1 MSCNWCESD
10 RDIYNL
16 CDNKDHSVCKPCYE
30 KYIRIYPNIL
40 RGCPYCI
47 GVVEFVVSRH
57 DELLLTDTMI
67 PRNYG
72 YRIYFVVYI
81 LLFFIYYLYWG
92 ICSKPYLI

>member
-30 KYIRIYPNIL
+30 KYIRIYSNRL

-47 GVVEFVVSRH
+47 GVVEVVVSH
-57 DELLLTDTMI
+57 QDDLLVTGTII
-67 PRNYG
+67 PREVIVSIG
-72 YRIYFVVYI
+72 LFIVCCFSFMVGIGVFVVYI
-81 LLFFIYYLYWG
+81 I
-92 ICSKPYLI
+92 